1 MKGNI
6 KFFSVLLGTLVF
18 TFGIHLLAL
27 DAFEKPLWE
36 HKIVLAYSLNFIL
49 ATIILF
55 LVLRS
60 IKPGSAQ
67 AGFVFFGGSLLKFLV
82 FFLVFQPYYK
92 ADGEMQTIEFI
103 TFFVPYAICLVLEVF
118 YLSKVLNNQ
127 SS

>member
-18 TFGIHLLAL
+18 AFGIHLLAL